1 MNILIRNVPKSI
13 DTRLCELA
21 KKAGKSKQVF
31 LLEQI
36 RQIALYPELKELS
49 DKYSNSISEICQVVT
64 DNTNIIKQLLE
75 DTENAI
81 NKEDEGF

>member
-21 KKAGKSKQVF
+21 KKAGKSKQAF

>member
-21 KKAGKSKQVF
+21 KNAGKSKQAF

-49 DKYSNSISEICQVVT
+49 DTYSNAISEVCQVVA

-75 DTENAI
+75 ETENAI
-81 NKEDEGF
+81 NEENI

>member
-21 KKAGKSKQVF
+21 KKAGKSKQAF

-49 DKYSNSISEICQVVT
+49 DKYSQSISEICQVVK
-64 DNTNIIKQLLE
+64 DNTSIIRQLVE
-75 DTENAI
+75 ETENAI
-81 NKEDEGF
+81 NEENF